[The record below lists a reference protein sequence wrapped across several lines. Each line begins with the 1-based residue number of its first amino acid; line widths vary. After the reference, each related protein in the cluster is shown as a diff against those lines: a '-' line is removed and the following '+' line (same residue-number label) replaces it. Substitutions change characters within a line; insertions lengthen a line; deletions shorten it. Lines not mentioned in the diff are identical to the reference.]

1 MNYMDKVAEM
11 LGVELNEKFK
21 IKEAPSTDFM
31 LDSNGLYASSR
42 EGEVFW
48 RDADYQLQLL
58 LSGRWTIEKWPQK
71 GDLYFYPDF
80 ADSEPFQADYWRGD
94 EEEMN
99 IKKRVGVY
107 KTREDALQK
116 AKELG
121 WIE

>member
-31 LDSNGLYASSR
+31 LDRDGLYASSS
-42 EGEVFW
+42 EGEEFW
-48 RDADYQLQLL
+48 RSAEYQLQLIL
-58 LSGRWTIEKWPQK
+58 AGRWTIEKWPK
-71 GDLYFYPDF
+71 EGDLYFYPEF
-80 ADSEPFQADYWRGD
+80 AFSVPYQVDHWRGNEAD
-94 EEEMN
+94 MN

-107 KTREDALQK
+107 KTRVGALQK